1 MVHIIYGQ
9 NEFRNYNFVCRHRIL
24 TVYMQDV
31 GKAKG
36 AVKNSQNMGFTA
48 VLVLPILVVIA
59 AGVYYLYTEITR
71 LMSKSAVWNKV
82 VVITDAVS
90 GMGKECSRV
99 FHAGGAR
106 VILCGKSW
114 EKLEALYDTLNSAAD
129 PSVVQCSRVFHA
141 GGARVILCGK
151 SWEKL
156 EALYD
161 TLNSAADPS
170 VTFTPKLVVLDF
182 SDIDAIPDV
191 TREILECYGCVDVLI
206 SNASMKVKAPVQNVS
221 LEMDKR
227 IMDTNYFGPIT
238 LTKGLL
244 PSMIS
249 RRSGQ
254 LVLVNSIQGRLGVP
268 FRTACWAM
276 VNVNLMGIIRNA
288 FYNSA
293 TGQWIGHSF
302 IFFYQ
307 GMTFTPKLVVLD
319 FSDIDAIPDVTR
331 EILECYGCVDV
342 LISNASM
349 KVKAPV
355 QNVSLELDKRIMD
368 TNYFGPITLTKD
380 AASKHAAQAFF
391 DCLRA
396 EVEEFGISVST
407 ISPTFIRS
415 YHQQPEPR
423 NAEKSIW
430 KFFFRK
436 FAHGV
441 HPEEVANEV
450 LRTVNRKK
458 KEVLMANPIPRAA
471 LYIRSFLPGLFFA
484 VVAAGVKDV
493 PFVEEETQ

>member
-1 MVHIIYGQ
+1 
-9 NEFRNYNFVCRHRIL
+9 
-24 TVYMQDV
+24 
-31 GKAKG
+31 
-36 AVKNSQNMGFTA
+36 MGFTA

-71 LMSKSAVWNKV
+71 LMSKSAVRNKV

-90 GMGKECSRV
+90 GMGKE
-99 FHAGGAR
+99 
-106 VILCGKSW
+106 
-114 EKLEALYDTLNSAAD
+114 
-129 PSVVQCSRVFHA
+129 CSRVFHA

-191 TREILECYGCVDVLI
+191 TKEILECYGCVDVLI
-206 SNASMKVKAPVQNVS
+206 SNTSMKVKAPVQNVS

-268 FRTACWAM
+268 FRTA
-276 VNVNLMGIIRNA
+276 
-288 FYNSA
+288 Y
-293 TGQWIGHSF
+293 
-302 IFFYQ
+302 
-307 GMTFTPKLVVLD
+307 
-319 FSDIDAIPDVTR
+319 
-331 EILECYGCVDV
+331 
-342 LISNASM
+342 
-349 KVKAPV
+349 
-355 QNVSLELDKRIMD
+355 
-368 TNYFGPITLTKD
+368 

-396 EVEEFGISVST
+396 EVEEFDISVST

-415 YHQQPEPR
+415 HHQQPEPR
-423 NAEKSIW
+423 NAEKSTW

-493 PFVEEETQ
+493 PLVEEDTQ

>member
-1 MVHIIYGQ
+1 MEY
-9 NEFRNYNFVCRHRIL
+9 
-24 TVYMQDV
+24 
-31 GKAKG
+31 
-36 AVKNSQNMGFTA
+36 TA

-59 AGVYYLYTEITR
+59 AGEYYLYTEITR

-99 FHAGGAR
+99 FHTGGAR

-114 EKLEALYDTLNSAAD
+114 EKLEALYDTLS
-129 PSVVQCSRVFHA
+129 
-141 GGARVILCGK
+141 
-151 SWEKL
+151 
-156 EALYD
+156 
-161 TLNSAADPS
+161 SAADPS

-268 FRTACWAM
+268 FRTA
-276 VNVNLMGIIRNA
+276 
-288 FYNSA
+288 Y
-293 TGQWIGHSF
+293 
-302 IFFYQ
+302 
-307 GMTFTPKLVVLD
+307 
-319 FSDIDAIPDVTR
+319 
-331 EILECYGCVDV
+331 
-342 LISNASM
+342 
-349 KVKAPV
+349 
-355 QNVSLELDKRIMD
+355 
-368 TNYFGPITLTKD
+368 

-407 ISPTFIRS
+407 VSPTFIRS
-415 YHQQPEPR
+415 YHQQPEPH
-423 NAEKSIW
+423 NAEKCIW
-430 KFFFRK
+430 KYTSEQAVLYYEYTGNKKVNLLSTVVPTEFRGK
-436 FAHGV
+436 GV
-441 HPEEVANEV
+441 GKRLAE
-450 LRTVNRKK
+450 
-458 KEVLMANPIPRAA
+458 AA
-471 LYIRSFLPGLFFA
+471 MDF
-484 VVAAGVKDV
+484 V
-493 PFVEEETQ
+493 VEENLKADLSCWYIKQYVEENPLPNYKDHISD

>member
-1 MVHIIYGQ
+1 
-9 NEFRNYNFVCRHRIL
+9 
-24 TVYMQDV
+24 
-31 GKAKG
+31 
-36 AVKNSQNMGFTA
+36 MGFTA

-71 LMSKSAVWNKV
+71 LMSKSAVRNKV

-114 EKLEALYDTLNSAAD
+114 EKLEALYDTLNSA
-129 PSVVQCSRVFHA
+129 
-141 GGARVILCGK
+141 
-151 SWEKL
+151 
-156 EALYD
+156 
-161 TLNSAADPS
+161 TDPS

-191 TREILECYGCVDVLI
+191 TKEILECYGCVDVLI
-206 SNASMKVKAPVQNVS
+206 NNASMKVKAPVQNVS
-221 LEMDKR
+221 LEMDR
-227 IMDTNYFGPIT
+227 
-238 LTKGLL
+238 
-244 PSMIS
+244 
-249 RRSGQ
+249 
-254 LVLVNSIQGRLGVP
+254 
-268 FRTACWAM
+268 
-276 VNVNLMGIIRNA
+276 
-288 FYNSA
+288 
-293 TGQWIGHSF
+293 
-302 IFFYQ
+302 
-307 GMTFTPKLVVLD
+307 
-319 FSDIDAIPDVTR
+319 
-331 EILECYGCVDV
+331 
-342 LISNASM
+342 
-349 KVKAPV
+349 
-355 QNVSLELDKRIMD
+355 RIMD

-441 HPEEVANEV
+441 HPEEVADEV

>member
-1 MVHIIYGQ
+1 
-9 NEFRNYNFVCRHRIL
+9 
-24 TVYMQDV
+24 
-31 GKAKG
+31 
-36 AVKNSQNMGFTA
+36 MGYTA
-48 VLVLPILVVIA
+48 VLVLPILVAIA

-71 LMSKSAVWNKV
+71 LMSKSAVRNKV

-99 FHAGGAR
+99 FHTGGAR

-114 EKLEALYDTLNSAAD
+114 EKLEALYDTLS
-129 PSVVQCSRVFHA
+129 
-141 GGARVILCGK
+141 
-151 SWEKL
+151 
-156 EALYD
+156 
-161 TLNSAADPS
+161 SAADPS

-182 SDIDAIPDV
+182 SDIDAIP
-191 TREILECYGCVDVLI
+191 E
-206 SNASMKVKAPVQNVS
+206 
-221 LEMDKR
+221 
-227 IMDTNYFGPIT
+227 
-238 LTKGLL
+238 
-244 PSMIS
+244 
-249 RRSGQ
+249 
-254 LVLVNSIQGRLGVP
+254 
-268 FRTACWAM
+268 
-276 VNVNLMGIIRNA
+276 
-288 FYNSA
+288 
-293 TGQWIGHSF
+293 
-302 IFFYQ
+302 
-307 GMTFTPKLVVLD
+307 
-319 FSDIDAIPDVTR
+319 VTR

-368 TNYFGPITLTKD
+368 TNYFGPIILTKD

-407 ISPTFIRS
+407 VSPTFIRS
-415 YHQQPEPR
+415 YHQQPQPH
-423 NAEKSIW
+423 NTEKCIW

-441 HPEEVANEV
+441 HPEEVADEV

-458 KEVLMANPIPRAA
+458 KEVVMANPIARAA

-493 PFVEEETQ
+493 PLVEEDTQ